1 MTGFGTDLKHE
12 RESRGLTLEA
22 LAAETRVQLR
32 HLAALE
38 QDQYEALPGG
48 LFRRSIVRAY
58 LAAAGLEEQVWLP
71 RFDRSLKQ
79 HTEQHAQTSGSAAV
93 STSEAWAA
101 FAENVRRNRS
111 GAAPSH
117 RFRWMG
123 VLLLMLAVLALAWAV
138 WRFIVHPR
146 LAP

>member
-1 MTGFGTDLKHE
+1 MTGFGEDLKHE

-38 QDQYEALPGG
+38 QDQFEALPGG

-71 RFDRSLKQ
+71 RFDRSL
-79 HTEQHAQTSGSAAV
+79 EQHAQAGKAGAA

-101 FAENVRRNRS
+101 FAENVKRNRS
-111 GAAPSH
+111 GSAPSH
-117 RFRWMG
+117 RFRWIG
-123 VLLLMLAVLALAWAV
+123 VLLLLLAVLALAWAV
-138 WRFIVHPR
+138 WRYVLHQR
-146 LAP
+146 LAL

>member
-1 MTGFGTDLKHE
+1 MTGFGADLKHE
-12 RESRGLTLEA
+12 RENRGLTLEA

-58 LAAAGLEEQVWLP
+58 LAAAGLEEQLWLP
-71 RFDRSLKQ
+71 RFDRSLEQ
-79 HTEQHAQTSGSAAV
+79 HTLGKGTASAQGA
-93 STSEAWAA
+93 EAWAA

-111 GAAPSH
+111 GATRSH
-117 RFRWMG
+117 RSRWIG
-123 VLLLMLAVLALAWAV
+123 VLLLVLAVLALAWAV
-138 WRFIVHPR
+138 WRFVLHVR
-146 LAP
+146 LAL